1 MNWLS
6 KATVFTLLLTISL
19 SATAQRLYRYVD
31 SAGNLVVASTVEPE
45 AIERGY
51 EILDSQGR
59 VIEEV
64 PAALSDELVRDQL
77 LAERQAILQN
87 QRDDELRALYATGED
102 VEFAKQSELA
112 QLELVINNL
121 EARIARLT
129 TQLQNQQQQAALAE
143 RRGQSVSDELQA
155 ELASLEAAIKSAQS
169 EIALAEQERDSI
181 SARFDADRARLEYL
195 VERERA
201 AIEEAKRQLEARKQ
215 SQ

>member
-1 MNWLS
+1 MNWLRPV
-6 KATVFTLLLTISL
+6 TVFIMLVTLATA
-19 SATAQRLYRYVD
+19 ATAQRFYRYVD
-31 SAGNLVVASTVEPE
+31 ASGNVVLASTVEPE

-51 EILDSQGR
+51 EILDAQGR

-64 PAALSDELVRDQL
+64 PAALSDELLRDQL
-77 LAERQAILQN
+77 LAERQAILQK
-87 QRDDELRALYATGED
+87 QRDDELRALYSTGED

-121 EARIARLT
+121 HARITRLT
-129 TQLQNQQQQAALAE
+129 TELQNQQQQAALAE
-143 RRGQSVSDELQA
+143 RRGQAITDELQA
-155 ELASLEAAIKSAQS
+155 ELASLEAAIKSTES
-169 EIALAEQERDSI
+169 EVALAEQERDSI
-181 SARFDADRARLEYL
+181 AARFDADKARLEYI